1 MWMKGR
7 IESVLLDCKKSQ
19 QFFSNR
25 TLKTMICSTANVL
38 LNNSLADDQIL
49 ACFENFLQYNPSS
62 PFLLLPVSRLIQK
75 NRDVGVQY

>member
-1 MWMKGR
+1 
-7 IESVLLDCKKSQ
+7 
-19 QFFSNR
+19 
-25 TLKTMICSTANVL
+25 MICSTANVL